1 MKQTFTRIFTLG
13 AILLSGVLFGQLT
26 PEVLYYKFDG
36 TGTSVPN
43 LASAPPVGTA
53 TATIMGGITQG
64 GSAICQGTL
73 IGTGVSSST
82 DYLNT
87 GWAPNLGAGSWT
99 ISMRTENITPSAT
112 LFYIFGD
119 ANTASMRCFTN
130 GVAGANNW
138 ILRGAGMTDVYVN
151 GGATVAPHMTTFVY
165 DASQNNIKGYLDGVL
180 ITTVAQTAPNLTGTG
195 PFKVMGY
202 GSNVGAPLNGHLD
215 EFRVYSHALSAADV
229 AQLYN
234 PFATSGFAGPNATFC
249 SGDSTQ
255 LSFSWPYTT
264 AAWST
269 GSTTNST
276 WASVTGNVIVNVS
289 GTCGTGADTV
299 QVTAIA
305 PTTSTL
311 AISTCSGSYTAPS
324 GAVYTTSGNYL
335 DTIPNSIGCDSII
348 SINAVIGNS
357 TTSSI
362 APVSCGT
369 YTSPSGAQLAA
380 SGTYLDT
387 IPNALGCDSI
397 ITINLTV
404 NAPTFNAITASACN
418 MYMAPSGAMYT
429 TSGSYFDTIPNAAG
443 CDSIITIQLSISNST
458 TASMSVSACGSYTAP
473 SGAVYTSS
481 GTIQDTIANA
491 AGCDSVMTIQV
502 TINTPTFSAIGATAC
517 DIYTAPSGALFN
529 ISGLYNDTITNATGC
544 DSIIQINLVVN
555 YTSTN
560 TMSAFSCGPYTSPS
574 GAIYTSTGTYTDV
587 IPNVSGCDS
596 IIVITLNVTT
606 VSAGASV
613 NGAVCTA
620 TGTTAGATFQWIDCA
635 TMSPI
640 ANANSITYTAT
651 ANGSYA
657 VITTIGNCSDTSTCV
672 AVTSIGIEEN
682 TFSSIIN
689 LYPNPSAGNFNIDL
703 GASYTDVN
711 VVITDLAGRVVLAQT
726 ANNTNLIPV
735 QLTAPAGVY
744 LINIVSG
751 ENHAKL
757 KVIKE

>member
-1 MKQTFTRIFTLG
+1 M
-13 AILLSGVLFGQLT
+13 SGMLFGQLT

-36 TGTSVPN
+36 TGTTVPN
-43 LASAPPVGTA
+43 LSSAPPVGTA
-53 TATIMGGITQG
+53 TANIMGGITQG

-73 IGTGVSSST
+73 IGSGVASST

-87 GWAPNLGAGSWT
+87 GWAPNLGTGSWT
-99 ISMRTENITPSAT
+99 ISMRTENITASAT

-165 DASQNNIKGYLDGVL
+165 DASLNNIKGYLDGVL
-180 ITTVAQTAPNLTGTG
+180 VTTVAQTAPNLTGTG

-202 GSNVGAPLNGHLD
+202 ASAVGAPVNGHLD

-234 PFATSGFAGPNATFC
+234 PFSVSGFAGSDATFC
-249 SGDSTQ
+249 NGDSAQ

-264 AAWST
+264 TAWST
-269 GSTTNST
+269 GSTTNAT

-299 QVTAIA
+299 QVTALA
-305 PTTSTL
+305 PTTSTM
-311 AISTCSGSYTAPS
+311 AISTCSGTYTAPS
-324 GAVYTTSGNYL
+324 GAVYTVSGNYL
-335 DTIPNSIGCDSII
+335 DTIPNSIGCDSVITI
-348 SINAVIGNS
+348 VATIGNS
-357 TTSSI
+357 TVASI
-362 APVSCGT
+362 GPVSCGP
-369 YTSPSGAQLAA
+369 YTAPSGAVFAI
-380 SGTYLDT
+380 SGLYYDT
-387 IPNALGCDSI
+387 IPNSSGCDSLI
-397 ITINLTV
+397 MINLVVLSPST
-404 NAPTFNAITASACN
+404 ASITASACD
-418 MYMAPSGAMYT
+418 MYISPSGAMYMT
-429 TSGSYFDTIPNAAG
+429 GGTYLDTIPNAAG
-443 CDSIITIQLSISNST
+443 CDSIITIQLSIANST
-458 TASMSVSACGSYTAP
+458 SASMNVSACGSYTAP

-481 GTIQDTIANA
+481 GTIQDTIANV

-502 TINTPTFSAIGATAC
+502 TINTPTNSVINTSVC
-517 DIYTAPSGALFN
+517 DSYTAPSGAVYN
-529 ISGLYNDTITNATGC
+529 TSGSYNDTITNVAGC

-560 TMSAFSCGPYTSPS
+560 TMSAFSCGPYTAPS
-574 GAIYTSTGTYTDV
+574 GAVYTSTGTYTDV

-596 IIVITLNVTT
+596 IIVIALNVTT
-606 VSAGASV
+606 VSAGATV

-640 ANANSITYTAT
+640 ANANSINYTAT

-672 AVTSIGIEEN
+672 SVTGIGIDEN
-682 TFSSIIN
+682 NFSSVIS
-689 LYPNPSAGNFNIDL
+689 LYPNPSTGNFNIDL
-703 GASYTDVN
+703 GASYADVN

-735 QLTAPAGVY
+735 QLSAPAGVY

-751 ENHAKL
+751 ENHATL